1 MLRGRSSS
9 WFNVRAAQPPSWFD
23 DMPQPDLFGTPLPPD
38 FRYQPDFLSGAEEN
52 ALLAEIGAL
61 DFSPVEMRGV
71 VAKRRT
77 VHFGWTYGYY
87 ARRAEPG
94 PPLPAFLLPYRDR
107 TAVWAGIDP
116 EAFVEALVTEY
127 PPGAPIGWHRDAP
140 QFGDVIAGLSL
151 AGTARMKFRP
161 YVSPSAV
168 QPGARRPTTH
178 DVELAPRSAYLISGI
193 ARREFEHSIPPV
205 DGRRYSITFRT
216 LRRAA

>member
-1 MLRGRSSS
+1 
-9 WFNVRAAQPPSWFD
+9 
-23 DMPQPDLFGTPLPPD
+23 MPQTDLFGTALPPD
-38 FRYQPDFLSGAEEN
+38 FRYQPDFLSRAEEN

-61 DFSPVEMRGV
+61 DFAAVEMRGV

-94 PPLPAFLLPYRDR
+94 PPLPGFLLPYRDR
-107 TAVWAGIDP
+107 MAAWAGVDP

-140 QFGDVIAGLSL
+140 QFGDVVAGLSL

-161 YVSPSAV
+161 YVSPSAL
-168 QPGARRPTTH
+168 QPGARRPATH
-178 DVELAPRSAYLISGI
+178 DVELEPRSAYLIAGV

-205 DGRRYSITFRT
+205 AERRYSITFRT
-216 LRRAA
+216 LRGPE